1 MRYAQILLA
10 LASLTAT
17 IDAHILRPVHSKRT
31 STLEVT
37 LAPATS
43 NGAAELVATI
53 RNVGSTDLN
62 LLKVGTLLDEVLP
75 VQKVLAVDEKGTL
88 MIINPSQNSG
98 ANAKCENTGVEVQFR
113 GIHASIRYDA
123 LTAKHF
129 QLLKASESV
138 STVISAAAVHE
149 FVKSG
154 TYTFSVS
161 GLMPVAPAGS
171 TELSGPALTI
181 QSNSVS
187 LQVDTEAAAAVPKT
201 SIFHPLQ
208 ERTNIQDNCNA
219 TQLAASTE
227 ALANCKTLALAAA
240 ADAADP
246 SSARFVEYF
255 RTNSSDTRQTVVDR
269 LTAAAK
275 ECSTTDSG
283 VSLYYCNDNTSICES
298 EGPLNAYTRWDL
310 DYVVMCPLFYDT
322 LPPLPLGCH
331 RQCQATTTLHEMT
344 HCEDVYSPHTNDF
357 TYGYNESVALTP
369 EFALLNAD
377 NYSLYANGK

>member
-75 VQKVLAVDEKGTL
+75 VQKVLAVDEK
-88 MIINPSQNSG
+88 
-98 ANAKCENTGVEVQFR
+98 GVEVQFR

-377 NYSLYANGK
+377 NYSLYANAVYMKC